1 MTDNITSNKT
11 GHPTPSAANESTL
24 QQPSDVPQCSR
35 CLNQVGH
42 SDDRCPLQPQLTAV
56 RQTTIVNPRPGA
68 GGTTTSGLVISVGVS
83 HTWHYGSPTATV
95 AVQIPTG
102 VNETPTDA
110 VQICNKPK
118 RRRRKRPDTAARA
131 LPPTRLLSGLGGL
144 GEQGGGGR
152 RGGARR
158 GGVDSDLDTTVSDD
172 RSDFLAG
179 DGGDGGNGGGG
190 HFPACRKPQ
199 LWQYGWY
206 CPVWEFPQRGH
217 LRSIPKY

>member
-1 MTDNITSNKT
+1 MQIGRLITT
-11 GHPTPSAANESTL
+11 
-24 QQPSDVPQCSR
+24 DVPQCSR

-118 RRRRKRPDTAARA
+118 RRRRKRPDTAARCEN
-131 LPPTRLLSGLGGL
+131 LSRASRSHVTSQLVICKEFNIKL
-144 GEQGGGGR
+144 S
-152 RGGARR
+152 
-158 GGVDSDLDTTVSDD
+158 DSKERWSL
-172 RSDFLAG
+172 
-179 DGGDGGNGGGG
+179 
-190 HFPACRKPQ
+190 
-199 LWQYGWY
+199 
-206 CPVWEFPQRGH
+206 
-217 LRSIPKY
+217 

>member
-35 CLNQVGH
+35 CLN
-42 SDDRCPLQPQLTAV
+42 
-56 RQTTIVNPRPGA
+56 QTTIVNPRPGA

-118 RRRRKRPDTAARA
+118 RRRRKRPDTAA
-131 LPPTRLLSGLGGL
+131 
-144 GEQGGGGR
+144 
-152 RGGARR
+152 
-158 GGVDSDLDTTVSDD
+158 SDL
-172 RSDFLAG
+172 
-179 DGGDGGNGGGG
+179 
-190 HFPACRKPQ
+190 
-199 LWQYGWY
+199 
-206 CPVWEFPQRGH
+206 
-217 LRSIPKY
+217 